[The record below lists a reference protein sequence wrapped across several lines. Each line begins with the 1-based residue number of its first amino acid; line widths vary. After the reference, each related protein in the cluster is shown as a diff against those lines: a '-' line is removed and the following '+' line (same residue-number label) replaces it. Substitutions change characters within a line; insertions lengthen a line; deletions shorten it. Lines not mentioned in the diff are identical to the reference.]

1 VIGLVRARIWEWCRR
16 AETGKVCPVR
26 KFETEIFYPRVKE
39 LVKEYDIRYDA
50 EYIVPTD
57 TTMIDD
63 VYKAALALL
72 LEVGILCIDTERII
86 NFEEWEVKEAIR
98 SVPSE
103 IKVGEGKDSVDIIHR
118 DIEDKRLPTV
128 TGGCPGAPISEEM
141 AVKIY
146 QSYTQEPIID
156 VLVSGFPETIEG
168 IKVKAGTPS
177 EVHAEICNVSWMRE
191 AARRAGR
198 PGMAI
203 MGSMATSPLSDMAA
217 TSTEYGWKQTDV
229 RNIWLLPQ
237 MKVDYTGLCK
247 LVQFAK
253 YGSVCLWGGGG
264 GYIGGLAGGV
274 EGATLTAVA
283 ETIASIVL
291 FGMNFPCVW
300 CYNTLLGTT
309 TDTMGLWGNIMSNAA
324 INRNIRIA
332 TLADSPYETAAGP
345 CTEMMLYEIAS
356 SVIGTT
362 VAGAHL
368 HGVVGRG
375 GTHTNYFTGLETKF
389 MGEVGHAVA
398 QTRIKLSTAND
409 MVKFLNSKYQEKLE
423 KKTVPIGKK
432 FQECYD
438 TVTITPS
445 REYLDIYIRI
455 KKELENIGLQV
466 E

>member
-1 VIGLVRARIWEWCRR
+1 MVKVRIWEWCRR
-16 AETGKVCPVR
+16 AETGQVCPVR
-26 KFETEIFYPRVKE
+26 KFETGIFYPRVKE
-39 LVKEYDIRYDA
+39 LIKEYDIRYDP

-63 VYKAALALL
+63 VYKAALNLL
-72 LEVGILCIDTERII
+72 LDVGILCLDTERII
-86 NFEEWEVKEAIR
+86 KFEEWEVKEAIK

-103 IKVGEGKDSVDIIHR
+103 IKVGEGKDSVIIFHR
-118 DIEDKRLPTV
+118 DIEDGRLPIV
-128 TGGCPGAPISEEM
+128 TGGCPGAPISEDV

-146 QSYTQEPIID
+146 QSYAQEPIID

-168 IKVKAGTPS
+168 IKIKAGTPS
-177 EVHAEICNVSWMRE
+177 EVHAEICNISWMRE
-191 AARRAGR
+191 AARRMGR

-203 MGSMATSPLSDMAA
+203 MGSMATSPLSDIAA
-217 TSTEYGWKQTDV
+217 TSIEYGWKQTDV

-237 MKVDYTGLCK
+237 MKVDYSSLCK
-247 LVQFAK
+247 FLHFAK
-253 YGSVCLWGGGG
+253 YGAVCLWGGGG

-274 EGATLTAVA
+274 EGATIAAVA
-283 ETIASIVL
+283 ETVASIVL

-300 CYNTLLGTT
+300 CYNTVLGTT
-309 TDTMGLWGNIMSNAA
+309 TDKMGLWGNIMANAA
-324 INRNIRIA
+324 INRNTKVA

-362 VAGAHL
+362 VAGGHL

-375 GTHTNYFTGLETKF
+375 GTYTDYFTGLEARF

-398 QTRIKLSTAND
+398 RIEIKLSTAND
-409 MVKFLNSKYQEKLE
+409 IVKFLNSKYQEKLE
-423 KKTVPIGKK
+423 RKNVPTGKK

-438 TVTITPS
+438 IVTITPS
-445 REYLDIYIRI
+445 HEYLNLYNKI
-455 KKELENIGLQV
+455 KKELEDNGLQF